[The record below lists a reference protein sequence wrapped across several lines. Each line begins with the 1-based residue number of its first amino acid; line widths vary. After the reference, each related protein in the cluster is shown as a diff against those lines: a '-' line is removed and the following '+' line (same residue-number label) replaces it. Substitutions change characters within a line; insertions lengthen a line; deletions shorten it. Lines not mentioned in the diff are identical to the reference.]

1 MKASGLSRTSPD
13 PGTAPATDEDGT
25 TGAPRASAGR
35 EYTVRP
41 TIPAATAAPVIT
53 TTAGTSQ
60 RLATLPTRAA

>member
-1 MKASGLSRTSPD
+1 MNESGLSRTSED
-13 PGTAPATDEDGT
+13 PGNGPATDEDAT
-25 TGAPRASAGR
+25 AGAPRASAGR
-35 EYTVRP
+35 EYTVLP